1 MTQFIFLLNSVKCV
15 YRLHDRQRMY
25 GQIRQLVAIQ
35 AVLVLLQDEIQTV
48 PHKSHCH
55 TQCSFASF
63 LLHFLQTTHSTSLL
77 SDASESRP
85 RNSFVLLLPDL

>member
-48 PHKSHCH
+48 PHKGITC
-55 TQCSFASF
+55 TGG
-63 LLHFLQTTHSTSLL
+63 L
-77 SDASESRP
+77 DD
-85 RNSFVLLLPDL
+85 VLPDTPVNLHLHSIVICPAYYQCK